1 VKDTRP
7 SICGK
12 CGKPATGFAFKGVG
26 ACSMACL
33 DDLQGGDRAKRE
45 RLAIVNDDSIVVAH
59 AKAGTWL
66 KQNEV
71 TDLGS
76 LTLEKQREFCKTI
89 VRAYLGDQ
97 IGW

>member
-1 VKDTRP
+1 MKDTRP
-7 SICGK
+7 SVCGS
-12 CGKPATGFAFKGVG
+12 CGKPATGFAFKGIG

-33 DDLQGGDRAKRE
+33 DALQEGGRASRE
-45 RLAIVNDDSIVVAH
+45 RLAIVNDDSIAVAH

-71 TDLGS
+71 SDLKS
-76 LTLEKQREFCKTI
+76 LTLERQREFCKTI

-97 IGW
+97 IAW